1 MSENTKMIKEKRWI
15 IKSADSPD
23 FSRDAAAIARSL
35 QIHPIVA
42 KLLISRGYET
52 PEKARS
58 FLEMESEMLCNPFD
72 LKDMKEAVRRILA
85 AISRRER
92 ITIYG
97 DYDVDGVTSVCTLY
111 LYLKSLGAIVDY
123 YIPNRA
129 TDGYGVTRAALD
141 TLAENKTAL
150 IVTVDTGITA
160 IEEVEYAKTL
170 GIDFVITDHHE
181 CRAQLPAATAVVNPH
196 RPDCSYPF
204 KELAGVGVVFK
215 VICAI
220 EETHSVKSR
229 IAVAQKMF
237 SLYSDLVAIGTI
249 ADVMPIHGENR
260 IIVSYGL
267 HMIESTKRPGL
278 LALMDAAAN
287 RSDDRRSDTKKKKVA
302 KISSGYIGYT
312 LAPRINA
319 AGRIKSATRAVE
331 LFLSSSYNEAYRIAE
346 ELCAANKERQNE
358 ENKIIEDAFRIIE
371 QQMDRENN
379 SVIVLSA
386 DNWHHGVIG
395 IVASRIT
402 ERFCCPSILVSFEGG
417 EKSADGSDI
426 GKGSG
431 RSIKGMNLVDA
442 LCHCSDLLVKFGG
455 HELAAGLSVTRE
467 NLPLF
472 REKINAYAR
481 ENLSAED
488 MVPTFEADLE
498 VRFED
503 VNMSLAESL
512 RVLEPYGVGNPI
524 PTFAMH
530 GVTISDIVPVSDGK
544 HTRLTLTKDGR
555 DITAMFFSVA
565 PKSLGVFIGD
575 SVDVIFNLDVNDWMG
590 RRSVQL
596 IVKDIRASETQNKKS
611 DTERLQFAR
620 IWAGESFSADENILP
635 DRNDFA
641 AVYRLILASSR
652 LGVDTLSHREIC
664 AKASS
669 ASEQKKIGYVKLKI
683 IIKVLTE
690 LNVVGIEEREDEVYT
705 FHLHYTSGKT
715 DLEKSSLLRRL
726 RAQQNLSNKDKA

>member
-1 MSENTKMIKEKRWI
+1 M
-15 IKSADSPD
+15 KSPDSPD
-23 FSRDAAAIARSL
+23 FSRDATAIARSL

-42 KLLISRGYET
+42 KLLCSRGYET
-52 PEKARS
+52 PEKARA
-58 FLEMESEMLCNPFD
+58 FLQMESEMLCNPFE
-72 LKDMKEAVRRILA
+72 LKDMKEAVRRILS
-85 AISRRER
+85 AISKRER

-129 TDGYGVTRAALD
+129 TDGYGVTRTALES
-141 TLAENKTAL
+141 LAENGTTL
-150 IVTVDTGITA
+150 IITVDTGITA
-160 IEEVEYAKTL
+160 IDEVEYAKTL
-170 GIDFVITDHHE
+170 GIEFVITDHHE
-181 CRAQLPAATAVVNPH
+181 CRVQLPSAVAVVNPH
-196 RPDCSYPF
+196 RPDCAYPF

-215 VICAI
+215 FICAI
-220 EETHSVKSR
+220 EETQSAKSR
-229 IAVAQKMF
+229 ISVAQKMF

-287 RSDDRRSDTKKKKVA
+287 RSEDKKGDKKKKIT

-371 QQMDRENN
+371 SDYNLENN

-417 EKSADGSDI
+417 EKTEGGADI

-442 LCHCSDLLVKFGG
+442 LCYCSDLLVKFGG

-472 REKINAYAR
+472 REKINEYAR
-481 ENLSAED
+481 KNLSGED
-488 MVPTFEADLE
+488 MVPTVEADLE

-503 VNMSLAESL
+503 VNMALAESL

-524 PTFAMH
+524 PTFAMY
-530 GVTISDIVPVSDGK
+530 GVTVSDIIPVSDGK
-544 HTRLTLTKDGR
+544 HTRLTLAKDGK
-555 DITAMFFSVA
+555 DITAMFFSAA
-565 PKSLGVFIGD
+565 PKTLGVFIGD
-575 SVDVIFNLDVNDWMG
+575 SVDVVFNLDVNEWMG

-596 IVKDIRASETQNKKS
+596 IVKDIRASEKQHEKN
-611 DTERLQFAR
+611 DVERLKFAR
-620 IWAGESFSADENILP
+620 IWAGESFTAEENILP

-652 LGVDTLSHREIC
+652 LGVDTLNHREIC
-664 AKASS
+664 AKASL
-669 ASEQKKIGYVKLKI
+669 ASEHRKIGYIKLKI

-690 LNVVGIEEREDEVYT
+690 LNVVGIEEREDEVYK
-705 FHLHYTSGKT
+705 FHLHYSSGKT
-715 DLEKSSLLRRL
+715 DLEKSTLLRRL
-726 RAQQNLSNKDKA
+726 RAQQKN

>member
-1 MSENTKMIKEKRWI
+1 M
-15 IKSADSPD
+15 KSADSPE
-23 FSRDAAAIARSL
+23 FSRDAAAIASSL

-42 KLLISRGYET
+42 KLLLSRGYET

-72 LKDMKEAVRRILA
+72 LKDMKAAVRRILA

-129 TDGYGVTRAALD
+129 TDGYGVTRAALES
-141 TLAENKTAL
+141 LAENKTAL

-170 GIDFVITDHHE
+170 GIEFVITDHHE
-181 CRAQLPAATAVVNPH
+181 CRAQLPAAVAVVNPH
-196 RPDCSYPF
+196 RPDCTYPF

-220 EETHSVKSR
+220 EETHSIKSR

-287 RSDDRRSDTKKKKVA
+287 RSDDRRSDIKKKKVA

-331 LFLSSSYNEAYRIAE
+331 LFLSSSYNDAYRIAE

-358 ENKIIEDAFRIIE
+358 ENKIIEEAFRIIE
-371 QQMDRENN
+371 QDEDRENN

-442 LCHCSDLLVKFGG
+442 LCHCGDLLVKFGG

-488 MVPTFEADLE
+488 MVPTFEADLA
-498 VRFED
+498 VQFED

-530 GVTISDIVPVSDGK
+530 GITVSDIVPVSDGK

-555 DITAMFFSVA
+555 DVTAMFFSTA
-565 PKSLGVFIGD
+565 PKSLGIFVGD

-596 IVKDIRASETQNKKS
+596 IVKDIRASQMQNEKS
-611 DTERLQFAR
+611 DGERLKFAR
-620 IWAGESFSADENILP
+620 IWAGESFSSDENILP

-669 ASEQKKIGYVKLKI
+669 AEQRRIGYIKLKI

-705 FHLHYTSGKT
+705 FHLHYNSGKT

-726 RAQQNLSNKDKA
+726 RTQQNLTNKDKA